1 MAICALVHYS
11 SDLSFTNRMVL
22 HSASS
27 RLEGNPRYAR
37 LCCHGLRA
45 LVFFFRVIMT
55 HGRTDIH
62 FGRHRP
68 DVLETTTDVRS
79 RS

>member
-1 MAICALVHYS
+1 MSMGFMDFVLIVISAAPG
-11 SDLSFTNRMVL
+11 LSC
-22 HSASS
+22 HAS
-27 RLEGNPRYAR
+27 RLERNPRYAR
-37 LCCHGLRA
+37 LCRHSLRA

-62 FGRHRP
+62 FGRHRA